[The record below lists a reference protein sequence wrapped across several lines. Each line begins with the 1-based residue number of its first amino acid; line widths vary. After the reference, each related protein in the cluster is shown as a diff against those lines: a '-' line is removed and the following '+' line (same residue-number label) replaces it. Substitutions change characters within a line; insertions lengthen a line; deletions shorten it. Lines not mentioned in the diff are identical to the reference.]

1 MACAPRL
8 DWRGRAAVLARSH
21 MNSMITFER
30 TTKTSNMHSPKQ
42 IKQFRVRPR
51 QI

>member
-30 TTKTSNMHSPKQ
+30 TTKTSYAFPTTNKTVQ
-42 IKQFRVRPR
+42 G
-51 QI
+51 